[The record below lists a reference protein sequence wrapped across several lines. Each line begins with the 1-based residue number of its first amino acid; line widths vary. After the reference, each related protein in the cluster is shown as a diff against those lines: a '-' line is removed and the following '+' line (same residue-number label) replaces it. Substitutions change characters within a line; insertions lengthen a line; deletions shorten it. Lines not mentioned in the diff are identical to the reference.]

1 MPVQR
6 SFHLMLTPTCKVEV
20 GAPDITTALA
30 VARDALPFL
39 QDTHDEQRFPVSL
52 SDSDDFQYTLTCLLC
67 RMVNPQHA
75 SHSHLIAM
83 HSHLVAMQE
92 HLIAAHQLT
101 PEHFRA
107 ACRVFLGTGDEGCYV
122 WALAPV
128 LAAQLHLPHKSYMR
142 ARRYTAAPSVP
153 VEKRGPQPDG
163 YVTLVFVHPFDAS
176 ETRQDVFLVDLDA
189 LAWYGYRRGD
199 LRVGEPLVWP
209 KGEWSRADEAG
220 R

>member
-1 MPVQR
+1 MSVQR
-6 SFHLMLTPTCKVEV
+6 SFHLMLAPTCKVEV

-30 VARDALPFL
+30 VARDALAFL
-39 QDTHDEQRFPVSL
+39 LDTHDEGCLAVPL
-52 SDSDDFQYTLTCLLC
+52 SEGDDFHYILTCLLC
-67 RMVNPQHA
+67 STVNPEREGR
-75 SHSHLIAM
+75 
-83 HSHLVAMQE
+83 SHLVAMQE
-92 HLIAAHQLT
+92 HQIAAHDLT